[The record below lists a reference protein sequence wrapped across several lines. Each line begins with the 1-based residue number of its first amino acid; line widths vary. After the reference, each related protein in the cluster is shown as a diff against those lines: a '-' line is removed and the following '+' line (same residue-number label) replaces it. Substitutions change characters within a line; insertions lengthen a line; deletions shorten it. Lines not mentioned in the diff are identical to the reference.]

1 MGLCCRFSALIAST
15 TLVDPTLSFLL
26 HRYSNLT
33 ASRRNSLARKSSAT
47 RCNSS
52 SSSRDDGVTL
62 ESVAES
68 LKHGRF
74 NQVLIVSGAGV
85 SCSAGIPDFR
95 TPDTTIFTNSIYHIQ
110 TDNSAICSC
119 YTEAISD
126 VDFYVKNPMPFV
138 TLAKEIWPGVKYSLL
153 DKKGLLKR
161 VYTQNID
168 GLDAVAGVSPDR
180 LVECHGHFRSATC
193 VACQT
198 KHDIDSCK
206 SSMVENGEAPSCGVC
221 GGVVK
226 PDITFFGEVMPQRF
240 AELIDDDCSS
250 TDLVIVLGTSL
261 MVAPVASIPDWV
273 PSRCTR
279 LLINRDVVGTFQ
291 LKNKNDVIMQGDCDE
306 GVRKLC
312 QMIGW
317 EAELDHIYREVEV
330 RM

>member
-1 MGLCCRFSALIAST
+1 MSNFNFQFLFGESIYLTCFSFLIFRIPALDLSIYR
-15 TLVDPTLSFLL
+15 PTLTHCF
-26 HRYSNLT
+26 
-33 ASRRNSLARKSSAT
+33 
-47 RCNSS
+47 
-52 SSSRDDGVTL
+52 
-62 ESVAES
+62 
-68 LKHGRF
+68 F
-74 NQVLIVSGAGV
+74 
-85 SCSAGIPDFR
+85 
-95 TPDTTIFTNSIYHIQ
+95 
-110 TDNSAICSC
+110 
-119 YTEAISD
+119 
-126 VDFYVKNPMPFV
+126 
-138 TLAKEIWPGVKYSLL
+138 SLL

-206 SSMVENGEAPSCGVC
+206 SSMVEKGEAPSCGVC

-240 AELIDDDCSS
+240 AELIDDDCSC

-330 RM
+330 RR